1 MLLADADMDED
12 GVIVLVDDEVAVA
25 VADGGGT
32 ISTARYAV
40 PDGAVERSVYPAPVV
55 ELPSKLVL
63 YR

>member
-1 MLLADADMDED
+1 MDED